1 MNTNDILTII
11 LLLPVIA
18 VPVGL
23 IVDLFRHDWN
33 ELFRRW
39 CRPESRYDFTPVA
52 YDSSWWTTTSHDAGF
67 TSKESCEHSSTHP
80 INDNHQPS
88 TTYQHTSRLA
98 PLVWR
103 ATSSTHSASSTSW
116 TGWMELA
123 QHSTT
128 LRGAENPGRDWRAER
143 GRVCCTFL
151 SCASTPQPL
160 QSYHDHI
167 TTNQLHRSHG
177 VDHRL
182 VLVHHSP
189 VSLTTNTRRH
199 MFKIMRHDTCVA
211 VTQTINE
218 AMKVVRS
225 LEAGLNRLK
234 QHSPYTILRAE

>member
-11 LLLPVIA
+11 ILLPVIA

-39 CRPESRYDFTPVA
+39 CRPESRYDYTPVA

-67 TSKESCEHSSTHP
+67 TSKESCEQSSTHP

-88 TTYQHTSRLA
+88 TTNQHTSRLA

-103 ATSSTHSASSTSW
+103 ATSSTAHTTWTSW
-116 TGWMELA
+116 TSRMELA
-123 QHSTT
+123 LHQTT
-128 LRGAENPGRDWRAER
+128 TRDHENPGRDTSTWR

-189 VSLTTNTRRH
+189 VSLTTNQGESCSR
-199 MFKIMRHDTCVA
+199 
-211 VTQTINE
+211 
-218 AMKVVRS
+218 
-225 LEAGLNRLK
+225 
-234 QHSPYTILRAE
+234 